1 MEPAF
6 GKKTRKGIKMR
17 TRIFKNLFFMW
28 KLFKYSMY
36 QLEQTMNFSFNV
48 SSVKL
53 TSKVEFISH

>member
-1 MEPAF
+1 
-6 GKKTRKGIKMR
+6 MR

-53 TSKVEFISH
+53 NCKVEFISH

>member
-1 MEPAF
+1 M
-6 GKKTRKGIKMR
+6 KTRI
-17 TRIFKNLFFMW
+17 IKNLFFMW

-53 TSKVEFISH
+53 KDKIDFISD